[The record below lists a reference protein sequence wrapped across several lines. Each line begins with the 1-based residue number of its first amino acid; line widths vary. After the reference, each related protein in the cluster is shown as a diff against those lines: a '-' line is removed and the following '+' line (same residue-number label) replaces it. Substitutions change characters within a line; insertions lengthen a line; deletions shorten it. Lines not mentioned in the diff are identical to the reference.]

1 VATKFARALRGA
13 QGVALAPPMKML
25 RLVFCFLLLTVSFAR
40 AQETES
46 LADRT
51 LRQLLERQKELLAMA
66 ADQGDN
72 LDESSFRLQIEDVCR
87 RYEVLLRENPKFTL
101 AYTAYG
107 YLLGKLGQDEQAVRI
122 LLKSNELD
130 PNQPLVKNQIGNY
143 LAENG
148 KPLDALPYYT
158 AAIKLAPEEPL
169 YHYQLGML
177 LHEGGEEFVRSGEWR
192 PEALERASHEA
203 FRKAAELAP
212 DRLEFTYRY
221 AESFYDVGS
230 PDWDAAM
237 KAWEDLEDKAATKVE
252 RETMRLHQANIL
264 IKLRDYE
271 EARDRLDSIT
281 EPALQKQ
288 KQKLIAQLAG
298 KTDN

>member
-1 VATKFARALRGA
+1 MRGHFARPKVSHSPL
-13 QGVALAPPMKML
+13 PMKTL
-25 RLVFCFLLLTVSFAR
+25 RLVSCLLVLLTCVVR

-46 LADRT
+46 LSDRT
-51 LRQLLERQKELLAMA
+51 LRQLLERQRELLATA
-66 ADQGDN
+66 AEQGEN

-107 YLLGKLGQDEQAVRI
+107 YLLGKLGQDEQAVRF

-143 LAENG
+143 LAESG
-148 KPLDALPYYT
+148 KPLDALPYYM
-158 AAIKLAPEEPL
+158 AAIKLAPQEPL

-177 LHEGGEEFVRSGEWR
+177 LHEAREEFVLSGEWR
-192 PEALERASHEA
+192 VEALDRASHEA
-203 FRKAAELAP
+203 FRQATELAP
-212 DRLEFTYRY
+212 DRFEFAYRY

-237 KAWEDLEDKAATKVE
+237 KAWEDLEEQATTPVE
-252 RETMRLHQANIL
+252 KETMRLHQANIL
-264 IKLRDYE
+264 IKLRDFD
-271 EARDRLDSIT
+271 EARDRLDSISQ
-281 EPALQKQ
+281 PALQKQ